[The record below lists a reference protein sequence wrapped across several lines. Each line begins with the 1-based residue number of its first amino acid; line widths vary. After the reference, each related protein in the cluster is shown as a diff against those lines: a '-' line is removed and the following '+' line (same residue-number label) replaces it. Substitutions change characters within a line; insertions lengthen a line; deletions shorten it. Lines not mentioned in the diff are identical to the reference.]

1 MATFYLNHL
10 GRNVISMAGRAG
22 LVVRNVSGRRAAVY
36 VDVKCGSTWTPWSGR
51 VTLEPDEA
59 WSRTCGEVPGELL
72 LVVALAVADGRNGD
86 DGGRADN
93 GRNVVE
99 VEY

>member
-22 LVVRNVSGRRAAVY
+22 LAVKNVSGRRAAVY
-36 VDVKCGSTWTPWSGR
+36 VDVKCGATWTPWSGR
-51 VTLEPDEA
+51 VTLEPNEA
-59 WSRTCGEVPGELL
+59 WSKARKDVPGELL
-72 LVVALAVADGRNGD
+72 LVVALAVADGGNA
-86 DGGRADN
+86 DGGQGAEH